1 MDKTDK
7 LIRNALRAHVAADM
21 ADIIDE
27 ELEMEIDD
35 DRLDN
40 LSLSRSSP

>member
-7 LIRNALRAHVAADM
+7 LNRNALRAHVA